1 MVVFDTSIL
10 LLVLDPQAK
19 PPDDP
24 KSGAPVDRAAERIEH
39 LIKTL
44 AEARQERHP

>member
-19 PPDDP
+19 PPI
-24 KSGAPVDRAAERIEH
+24 APTTQMPVERAAERIEY
-39 LIKTL
+39 LSTG
-44 AEARQERHP
+44 